1 MSVLNLG
8 NTVKPYVLGSAII
21 VAAWLA
27 LTGILSGLKWAGLI
41 GHDDDWVAYLLGC
54 VLIVAVIEAYRRWG
68 LRFRHCLPVVVV
80 TFVALVVLFGE
91 VH

>member
-21 VAAWLA
+21 LAAWLA
-27 LTGILSGLKWAGLI
+27 LIGVLSALKWAGLI
-41 GHDDDWVAYLLGC
+41 GYDDDWVAYLLGC
-54 VLIVAVIEAYRRWG
+54 VLIVVVIEAYRRFG
-68 LRFRHCLPVVVV
+68 LRFRHCLPVAVVAIA
-80 TFVALVVLFGE
+80 ALAVLFSQ